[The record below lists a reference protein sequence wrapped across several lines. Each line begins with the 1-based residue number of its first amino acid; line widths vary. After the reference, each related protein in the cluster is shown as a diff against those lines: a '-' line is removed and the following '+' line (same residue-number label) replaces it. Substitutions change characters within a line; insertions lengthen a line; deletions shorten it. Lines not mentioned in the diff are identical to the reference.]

1 MLLQKLEKLEKENN
15 GLTIN
20 FENQRPF
27 NIKEMQRFFMSEDI
41 ESEKI
46 KAEREEM
53 KEEAHNLELKE
64 NYEQDEEYEES
75 ED

>member
-1 MLLQKLEKLEKENN
+1 MFY
-15 GLTIN
+15 TIN
-20 FENQRPF
+20 NENQYPV
-27 NIKEMQRFFMSEDI
+27 NIKELYTLFMSEDT

-53 KEEAHNLELKE
+53 KEESHQIELKE